1 MILFPTIKN
10 AQQFYSTLPSQ
21 IQSNSKVT
29 KEIIEKTLIITT
41 YHSSKGLESRI
52 CIMANADGIT
62 ELKLLYVAM
71 TRASQR
77 LYIHAFNFANSTI
90 AQKIKQGNL
99 IEADSIE
106 ANISDNLYDLKHNKP
121 IVDNDALPF

>member
-1 MILFPTIKN
+1 MYRPYFEAFKKSGIFVSSKTI
-10 AQQFYSTLPSQ
+10 
-21 IQSNSKVT
+21 
-29 KEIIEKTLIITT
+29 
-41 YHSSKGLESRI
+41 HSSKGLESRI

-90 AQKIKQGNL
+90 AQKIKEGNL
-99 IEADSIE
+99 IEADSIQE
-106 ANISDNLYDLKHNKP
+106 NISDNLFDLKHKRVKLKLFY
-121 IVDNDALPF
+121 IDIGQST